1 MILQFKCERLH
12 YILNTHYIVTV
23 YNDKL
28 TIGNNSHPKYEYKFT
43 LENILHWYVDNLK
56 LQAFGIEYN
65 KIIKFFKANN
75 KDLEQLR
82 SLCRNL
88 ICFDNIVE
96 LYKQIDI
103 NDPSKLQDQISL
115 QLCSMKVLSQQQLL
129 KEVPIIRQLNHHG
142 IISYR
147 ECFQYKNQYYIV
159 TEFVGG
165 ITLQKFIIQN
175 PKLSHLQCRAIIL
188 QLLKVVKYLH
198 EHYVIHA
205 TIDICHIIYKSDFI
219 KIIDFSEAIHS
230 NIIDDKDIKNCGRIL
245 FHLYTAK
252 EYNEKDQELNYK
264 CLQNAQT
271 PKLAQELIF
280 IMMSDKNISISMI
293 LEHPYF
299 SFSLDSEER
308 KKRFQ
313 KFQRVQRSTSEMD
326 ENDAISQSIPE
337 LQTNKSKSLRQ
348 LM

>member
-12 YILNTHYIVTV
+12 YILNTHYIVSV

-28 TIGNNSHPKYEYKFT
+28 TIGNKSHPKYEYKFT
-43 LENILHWYVDNLK
+43 LENVLHWYVDNLK
-56 LQAFGIEYN
+56 LQAFGIEY
-65 KIIKFFKANN
+65 KGAIKFFKANN

-82 SLCRNL
+82 GLCRCL
-88 ICFDNIVE
+88 LCFDNIVE

-103 NDPSKLQDQISL
+103 NEPSRLQDQISL
-115 QLCSMKVLSQQQLL
+115 QLCSMKVISQQQLL
-129 KEVPIIRQLNHHG
+129 IEVPIVRQLNHHG

-147 ECFQYKNQYYIV
+147 ECFEYKSQYYIV

-188 QLLKVVKYLH
+188 QLLKAVKYLH

-205 TIDICHIIYKSDFI
+205 TIDISHIVYKSDFI
-219 KIIDFSEAIHS
+219 KIIDFSEAKQTS
-230 NIIDDKDIKNCGRIL
+230 KIDDKDIKNCGRIL
-245 FHLYTAK
+245 FYLYTGK
-252 EYNEKDQELNYK
+252 EYNDKDLELNYK
-264 CLQNAQT
+264 TLQSAQT

-280 IMMSDKNISISMI
+280 IMISDNNVTVPLI

-299 SFSLDSEER
+299 SFSLDAEER
-308 KKRFQ
+308 KRRFQ

-326 ENDAISQSIPE
+326 ESDAISQSIPE